1 MPEEERART
10 NAGSTAPG
18 AAGATPAGGDWASE
32 TTDRLDQLIAKVRS
46 QTTDR
51 LVSVARLVVFGL
63 LAAVMGG
70 MAAVLLVAAA
80 IRALDE
86 LIPQEVWLTYLIVGA
101 IFTGI
106 GLFLWSKKERP
117 RPTDAST
124 A

>member
-1 MPEEERART
+1 MPEEGRART
-10 NAGSTAPG
+10 NAGGT
-18 AAGATPAGGDWASE
+18 AAGPAGTTPAGGDWASE
-32 TTDRLDQLIAKVRS
+32 TADRLDQLIAKVRS

-70 MAAVLLVAAA
+70 MAAVLGVAAA

-86 LIPQEVWLTYLIVGA
+86 LIPQEVWLTYLILGA

-117 RPTDAST
+117 PSTDAST

>member
-1 MPEEERART
+1 MREEGRVGASASSAT
-10 NAGSTAPG
+10 AAGNG
-18 AAGATPAGGDWASE
+18 AADEDWAAE
-32 TTDRLDQLIAKVRS
+32 TAGRLDELIAKVRS

-63 LAAVMGG
+63 LAAVMGA
-70 MAAVLLVAAA
+70 MAVVLLLAAV

-86 LIPQEVWLTYLIVGA
+86 LIPQEVWVVYLGLGA
-101 IFTGI
+101 IFTGL

-117 RPTDAST
+117 PSA